1 MPLIWERHFG
11 AAAQAGLAE
20 GGRGWTMFGL
30 LYDPIGQVKIPIDQF
45 RCPTDTREYKLNSRN
60 FAQPTAAEVANLTI
74 FYRDFSFD
82 YAALAIGWGRPD
94 RRLPWSVA
102 QSDTTTATRG
112 ATQFGSIKKP
122 SQVIL
127 VWDFESKTF
136 TVKTGAAQLGTSA
149 DWPAAA
155 RRNYAVFRHGL
166 RGPNSLFADGHVEQK
181 FDWDS
186 LLVPPWN
193 DDYFTLPR

>member
-1 MPLIWERHFG
+1 MRHRGKAFTLVELLVVIGIIAALIALLLPALNQARQAANTVKCASNLQQIGQGIGIYVAVHKGQMPLIWERHFG

-30 LYDPIGQVKIPIDQF
+30 LYDPVGQVKIPIDQF

-60 FAQPTAAEVANLTI
+60 FSQPTAAEVANLTI

-82 YAALAIGWGRPD
+82 YAALAVGWGRPD

-122 SQVIL
+122 SQLIL
-127 VWDFESKTF
+127 VWDFESKT
-136 TVKTGAAQLGTSA
+136 
-149 DWPAAA
+149 
-155 RRNYAVFRHGL
+155 
-166 RGPNSLFADGHVEQK
+166 
-181 FDWDS
+181 
-186 LLVPPWN
+186 
-193 DDYFTLPR
+193 